1 MNSGL
6 FEALG
11 GKARMPHGNPM
22 QMLSQLRQNPM
33 QFLQRAGMRIPQNL
47 NDPNQIIQY
56 LMNSG
61 QVSQQRYEQARQMA
75 AKLTGR

>member
-33 QFLQRAGMRIPQNL
+33 QFLQRAGMRVPQSM

-75 AKLTGR
+75 AKLTGH

>member
-11 GKARMPHGNPM
+11 GKSRIPQGNTM

-33 QFLQRAGMRIPQNL
+33 QFLQRAGMRVPQNL

-61 QVSQQRYEQARQMA
+61 QVSQQRYEQARQIA
-75 AKLTGR
+75 AKLTGH

>member
-33 QFLQRAGMRIPQNL
+33 QFLQRAGIPA
-47 NDPNQIIQY
+47 
-56 LMNSG
+56 
-61 QVSQQRYEQARQMA
+61 VA
-75 AKLTGR
+75 AIPAPKVTWPRSWKS

>member
-11 GKARMPHGNPM
+11 GKARMPQGNPM
-22 QMLSQLRQNPM
+22 QMLSKLRQNPM
-33 QFLQRAGMRIPQNL
+33 QFLQRAGMRVPQNM

>member
-75 AKLTGR
+75 AKLTGH